1 MRIIAQIGV
10 VLLVCLL
17 GEAIAA
23 VLPFPFPASVIGMV
37 LLFLLLACGW
47 LKPHHIREK
56 SNFLLS
62 NMAFFFIP
70 AGVGLLKYLD
80 VLAANLI
87 PLLVIC
93 LVATPLVFFVTGWTV
108 QAVMKWT
115 ASKEDKPDV

>member
-23 VLPFPFPASVIGMV
+23 VLPFPFPASVIGML

-80 VLAANLI
+80 VLAENLI

-93 LVATPLVFFVTGWTV
+93 LVTTPLVFFVTGWTV
-108 QAVMKWT
+108 QAIMKWT